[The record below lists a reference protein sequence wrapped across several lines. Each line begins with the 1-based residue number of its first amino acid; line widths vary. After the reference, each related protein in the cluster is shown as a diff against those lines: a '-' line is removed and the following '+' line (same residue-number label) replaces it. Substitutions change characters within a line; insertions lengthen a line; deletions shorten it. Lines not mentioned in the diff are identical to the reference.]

1 MLSLLMKTFEQIKE
15 MGNKFKMCIT
25 YSKCGEQIQNE
36 ENKFKTNKFKMW
48 RTYSK
53 FEIIL
58 TRNLHKSISYPIYY

>member
-36 ENKFKTNKFKMW
+36 KNKFKM
-48 RTYSK
+48 S
-53 FEIIL
+53 
-58 TRNLHKSISYPIYY
+58 LH